1 MSQIKTATKS
11 DQWKIE
17 QASMRGISLSSRLD
31 PIVGHSAKPLY
42 LPLTTQDT
50 AACCCQKCS
59 TYSIATYL
67 SVKPTTSSASFK
79 RDHCP
84 SKRTYP
90 KLDKAPT
97 HIYQQ
102 ANLLW
107 GQQNQKDLKEKLLV
121 PRSRCLL
128 RLRASREGWNGKSVL
143 HVDCWPLRLQ
153 KYIYYITLQRNL
165 RYRRIQAVAVSSKC
179 HSVNRLR
186 RKAWQTQNMKINHNL
201 NR

>member
-79 RDHCP
+79 KDHCP
-84 SKRTYP
+84 SKRTYL

-121 PRSRCLL
+121 PRSSCLL
-128 RLRASREGWNGKSVL
+128 RLRASREGWNGK
-143 HVDCWPLRLQ
+143 CWLLAFTAPEV
-153 KYIYYITLQRNL
+153 Y
-165 RYRRIQAVAVSSKC
+165 
-179 HSVNRLR
+179 
-186 RKAWQTQNMKINHNL
+186 
-201 NR
+201 

>member
-1 MSQIKTATKS
+1 
-11 DQWKIE
+11 
-17 QASMRGISLSSRLD
+17 MRGISLSSRLD

-79 RDHCP
+79 RDYCL
-84 SKRTYP
+84 SKRTYL

-128 RLRASREGWNGKSVL
+128 RASREGWNGKSVL

-153 KYIYYITLQRNL
+153 KYLNYITLQRNL
-165 RYRRIQAVAVSSKC
+165 RYRRIQEVAVSSKC
-179 HSVNRLR
+179 HSVNSLR
-186 RKAWQTQNMKINHNL
+186 RKAWQTQNMQINHKL